1 MGKVMKRLLAV
12 FLILLT
18 VSLSGCIGST
28 AGKSGSETTTGT
40 ITVTDALGRTVEVPA
55 HVERVVAAGPG
66 ALRLVVYLNASD
78 MVVGVEDFEK
88 RYSFGRP
95 YIIAHPELKELP
107 SIGPGGPGK
116 LPDFEALIKLKPD
129 VIFITYVDVKTAD
142 EIGEKTGIPVVVL
155 SYGELATFDN
165 EELFKSLELAGRIL
179 NREERAREVIAF
191 LKSAQE
197 DLLKRTEGVEPKSA
211 YVGGIGYKGAHGI
224 ESTEAGYPPFAAVHA
239 KNVADELGSGHK
251 SIDVEKLLE
260 WQPEYIFIDE
270 GGLKL
275 ILDDY
280 RKNPDFYNSL
290 SAVKEGNVY
299 GILPYNFYTTNIGTA
314 LADAYFIGKVLYP
327 ERFKDVDPAEKADDI
342 YRFLLGK
349 PVYTVMADQF
359 GGFGS
364 IDLSNGTVKHSL
376 PTSP

>member
-1 MGKVMKRLLAV
+1 MKRLLTV

-18 VSLSGCIGST
+18 VSLSGCIGNT
-28 AGKSGSETTTGT
+28 AEKGGSETTTGT
-40 ITVTDALGRTVEVPA
+40 ITVTDALGRTIEVPA

-116 LPDFEALIKLKPD
+116 LPDFEALIKLEPD
-129 VIFITYVDVKTAD
+129 VIFITYVDIKTAD

-165 EELFKSLELAGRIL
+165 EELFRSLELAGRIL
-179 NREERAREVIAF
+179 NREERAGEVIAF

-197 DLLKRTEGVEPKSA
+197 DLLKRTEGVEPRSA

-275 ILDDY
+275 VLDDY

-327 ERFKDVDPAEKADDI
+327 ERFKDIDPAEKADEI

-349 PVYTVMADQF
+349 PVYAVMADQF